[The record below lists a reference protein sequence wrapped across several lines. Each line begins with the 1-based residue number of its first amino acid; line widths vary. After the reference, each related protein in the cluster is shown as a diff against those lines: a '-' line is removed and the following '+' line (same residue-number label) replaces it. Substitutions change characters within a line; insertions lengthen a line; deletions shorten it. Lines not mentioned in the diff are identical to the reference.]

1 MVGWRFWRRDEPGSI
16 RKPKGAFREYVEA
29 ILIALSVALLLR
41 FFVIEAFKIPSGSM
55 IETLAIGDFIFVNKL
70 SYRSEIPYSFLGVG
84 IPGGG
89 KTLKEWD
96 QPDRGD
102 VVVFRYPNNQ
112 KVDYIKRVVA
122 LSGDVVEVRS
132 GVLFVNGQEHQ
143 RTFLEDYEYMS
154 QGCSTERVR
163 MFSED
168 NGERQYR
175 VLARGGSPGGRNFGP
190 VTVRDEH
197 FFAMGDNRDNSSDS
211 RVFGQVPIRYVK
223 GRALFVWLSMDPCQS
238 WLGKVRWG
246 RFFHRVR

>member
-1 MVGWRFWRRDEPGSI
+1 MAGWRFWQRDKVG
-16 RKPKGAFREYVEA
+16 RKPKSAFREYVEA

-70 SYRSEIPYSFLGVG
+70 SYRSEIPYSFLGVE

-89 KTLKEWD
+89 KTLVEWD
-96 QPDRGD
+96 EPERGD

-122 LSGDVVEVRS
+122 LGGDVVEVKA
-132 GVLFVNGQEHQ
+132 GVLHVNGVEHK
-143 RTFLEDYEYMS
+143 RSFLQDYEYLS
-154 QGCSTERVR
+154 QGCSTERAR

-168 NGERQYR
+168 NGDRKYQ
-175 VLARGGSPGGRNFGP
+175 VLARGGNPGGRHFGP
-190 VTVRDEH
+190 ITVRDGH

-211 RVFGQVPIRYVK
+211 RVFGQVPVDYIK
-223 GRALFVWLSMDPCQS
+223 GRALFVWLSLDHCKS
-238 WLGKVRWG
+238 WFGKVRWG